1 MIATQPF
8 GNTGH
13 QSTQALFGSVC
24 LKWLSQSEADPVL
37 ELLLKYGINHID
49 TAPMYGDAELRL
61 GPWMKE
67 HRQKFF
73 LATKIDAVS
82 YEQAR
87 EQFQRSLER
96 LQVESVDLLQLHNL
110 TDVARRELIMRPGGA
125 LDFLIEARHRGLTRF
140 LGVTGHGLEAPR
152 LHLQSLERFA
162 FDTVLLPCNFLL
174 MHNPVYAKRFR
185 QLLTVC
191 KERNIGVQTIKSIAR
206 GLWGGKE
213 RTHVTWYEP
222 LSDQEAIRK
231 SVHWVMAQGNLF
243 LNTVGDIRELP
254 RFLEAVARY
263 EGPPSDREMLRVVKE
278 QDMQLLF
285 V

>member
-1 MIATQPF
+1 MIATLPF

-13 QSTQALFGSVC
+13 RSTRALFGSVC
-24 LKWLSQSEADPVL
+24 LKWLSQSEADSVL
-37 ELLLKYGINHID
+37 DLLLKYGINHID

-61 GPWMKE
+61 GPWMNE
-67 HRQKFF
+67 HRRDFF
-73 LATKIDAVS
+73 LATKIDTVS
-82 YEQAR
+82 YEQAK

-96 LQVESVDLLQLHNL
+96 LQVDSVDLLQLHNL

-125 LDFLIEARHRGLTRF
+125 LDFLIEARDRGLTQF
-140 LGVTGHGLEAPR
+140 LGITGHGLEAPK

-162 FDTVLLPCNFLL
+162 FDAVLLPCNFLL
-174 MHNPVYAKRFR
+174 MQNPVYAAEFR

-191 KERNIGVQTIKSIAR
+191 EKRNIAVQAIKSIAR
-206 GLWGGKE
+206 GLWGAKE

-222 LSDQEAIRK
+222 LSDPEAICK

-243 LNTVGDIRELP
+243 LSTVGDIQELP
-254 RFLEAVARY
+254 KFLEALVLY
-263 EGPPSDREMLRVVKE
+263 DGPPSVKRMLQVVHE
-278 QDMQLLF
+278 QDMQPLF

>member
-1 MIATQPF
+1 MIAAKPF
-8 GNTGH
+8 GRSGH
-13 QSTQALFGSVC
+13 RSTRALFGSVC

-37 ELLLKYGINHID
+37 DLLLKYGINHID

-67 HRQKFF
+67 YRREFF
-73 LATKIDAVS
+73 LATKIDSVS
-82 YEQAR
+82 YQQAK

-110 TDVARRELIMRPGGA
+110 TDVARRELIMKPGGA
-125 LDFLIEARHRGLTRF
+125 LDFLIEARERGLTRF
-140 LGVTGHGLEAPR
+140 LGITGHGLEAPK

-162 FDTVLLPCNFLL
+162 FDAVLLPCNFLL
-174 MHNPVYAKRFR
+174 MQNPVYAAAFR

-191 KERNIGVQTIKSIAR
+191 WERNIAVQTIKSIAR
-206 GLWGGKE
+206 GLWAAKE

-222 LSDQEAIRK
+222 LSDPEAIRR

-243 LNTVGDIRELP
+243 LNTVGDIQELP
-254 RFLEAVARY
+254 KFLEAVAFY
-263 EGPPSDREMLRVVKE
+263 DGPPSDEQMLRVVHE
-278 QDMQLLF
+278 QEMQPLF